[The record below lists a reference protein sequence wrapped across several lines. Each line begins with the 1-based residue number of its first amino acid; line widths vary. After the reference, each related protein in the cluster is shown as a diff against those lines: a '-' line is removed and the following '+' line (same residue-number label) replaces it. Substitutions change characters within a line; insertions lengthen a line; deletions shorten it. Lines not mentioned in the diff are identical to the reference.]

1 MTPRG
6 GTVAGPRRPILLGER
21 EDRLQRLRRR
31 RWRRRVTRWLERAS
45 RVLGLRRTIRVDG
58 VRYRERTRDPLRR
71 ALSRA
76 GGGVKEYDVR
86 FPPRPGRTRATMR
99 IRCTPE
105 RMYADVGPTRRP
117 ALYGRLIDPVRP
129 GMRVFELGCGTG
141 AGTAKLGELV
151 GPSGGVVA
159 VDRDRE
165 SIRFARQ
172 RYLAPQLGFEIGW
185 VETLAGELDG
195 AFDAVVA
202 VEALIGNDQA
212 DHALLCELWRVV
224 GEGGR
229 LIVFQRA
236 DAPGTAAGVGGALR
250 RACEGGVAGDAVTF
264 EPRRGDRAVMAE
276 ARRRA
281 SDPAQ
286 RP

>member
-6 GTVAGPRRPILLGER
+6 GTMTQPRRPILLGER
-21 EDRLQRLRRR
+21 EDRVQRLRRR
-31 RWRRRVTRWLERAS
+31 RWRRRVARWVERAS

-71 ALSRA
+71 SLTRA

-86 FPPRPGRTRATMR
+86 FPPGPGRKRATMR

-117 ALYGRLIDPVRP
+117 ALYGRLRELVRP

-141 AGTAKLGELV
+141 AGTERLGVLV

-172 RYLAPQLGFEIGW
+172 RYLSAQLGFEIGW
-185 VETLAGELDG
+185 TETLAGELDG
-195 AFDAVVA
+195 AFEVVVA
-202 VEALIGNDQA
+202 IDALIGNDRA
-212 DHALLCELWRVV
+212 DFETLTELWRVV

-229 LIVFQRA
+229 LIAFQRVTQDA
-236 DAPGTAAGVGGALR
+236 DADVVGSAVA
-250 RACEGGVAGDAVTF
+250 RACEGGAVDPAVVF
-264 EPRRGDRAVMAE
+264 EPRRGERAAMAV

-281 SDPAQ
+281 RDPGQ